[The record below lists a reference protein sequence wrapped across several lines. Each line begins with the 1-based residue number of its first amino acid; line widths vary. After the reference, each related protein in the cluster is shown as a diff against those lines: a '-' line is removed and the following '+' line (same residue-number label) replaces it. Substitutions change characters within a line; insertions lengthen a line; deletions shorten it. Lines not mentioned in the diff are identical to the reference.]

1 MKNILTMRRSI
12 VVAVAFVLIITSQSA
27 SATPIPLWVKD
38 VAKLWADGLITDKE
52 FLNAIEY
59 LVEKGYI
66 LIEEKSEEKEFSISP
81 SMSTSKLLEKGVQNL
96 KEEDNEI
103 AILYFNE
110 ALKRE
115 PDNVKALV
123 DKGIAIARTGNLD
136 EAKFI
141 FDQAIKLGEKK
152 NNLDYR
158 AVINA
163 GIAVSIYGNQTDAIH
178 YFDTVLANAAKVDE
192 NTLYAAYVNKGI
204 AYFEQQKYE
213 EAIEMYDKALEINP
227 GRLGAIVN
235 KANALQEMKRYG
247 EALSYF
253 EQAHKITSDPLR
265 WRPTFIIVE

>member
-1 MKNILTMRRSI
+1 MRRSI
-12 VVAVAFVLIITSQSA
+12 VVAVVFVLIIASQSA

>member
-1 MKNILTMRRSI
+1 MKSI
-12 VVAVAFVLIITSQSA
+12 FAVLIVFAFFLMFQNVSA
-27 SATPIPLWVKD
+27 APVPLWVKD
-38 VAKLWADGLITDKE
+38 IAKWWAEGSITERE

-66 LIEEKSEEKEFSISP
+66 VIGDTKEDEVVPISP
-81 SMSTSKLLEKGVQNL
+81 ETSTTKLLEKGVENI

-123 DKGIAIARTGNLD
+123 DKGIATARTGKLA

-141 FDQAIKLGEKK
+141 FDQAIKIGETK

-163 GIAVSIYGNQTDAIH
+163 GIAISIYGNQTDAMT
-178 YFDTVLANAAKVDE
+178 YFDKVIANADKVDK

-204 AYFEQQKYE
+204 AYYEQNQYE
-213 EAIEMYDKALEINP
+213 EAMELYDKALEINP

-235 KANALQEMKRYG
+235 KANALQETKRYD

-253 EQAHKITSDPLR
+253 EQAYKITTDPLR
-265 WRPTFIIVE
+265 WKPTFVLIE

>member
-1 MKNILTMRRSI
+1 MRRSL
-12 VVAVAFVLIITSQSA
+12 VVSIIFVLIIASQSA

-66 LIEEKSEEKEFSISP
+66 LIEGEPEEEELLTSP
-81 SMSTSKLLEKGVQNL
+81 SISTSKLLEKGVQNL

-123 DKGIAIARTGNLD
+123 DKGIAIARTGSLD

-141 FDQAIKLGEKK
+141 FDQAIKLGGKK

-178 YFDTVLANAAKVDE
+178 YFDTVLANADKVDE